1 MCVSY
6 SSNKHKMIRGYFF
19 MNIIVVG
26 CGKIGTTILS
36 SLVAEGHN
44 VVALDSNPDTIN
56 EITNLYDAI
65 GICGNG
71 NDCDTLSEAGVEK
84 AELFVAVT
92 GSDEFNML
100 SCFLARRMG
109 AKHTIARIR
118 NPEYND
124 QNLGFIKKQL
134 GLSMAI
140 NPDLLAAQ
148 ELFNIL
154 KLPSAAKIETFSR
167 RDFEM
172 IELKL
177 RQESVLDGVSLIE
190 LRKKYDVKLLVCV
203 VQRDNEVFIPDGS
216 FVLKSGDKIGI
227 TATTSEILRFLK
239 MLGVMQKQAR
249 NIMILGGSRTA
260 YYLSKMLM
268 GIGNTVKIVEK
279 DHKRCLELSETLP
292 NAVIING
299 DGAGQEL
306 LNEEGLSSMDAF
318 ISLTGMDEENI
329 LISFYAAAQNVPKV
343 ISKVNR
349 DEFMYL
355 AEKIG
360 LDCTISPKNIISDIL
375 VRYARALENSL
386 GSNVETLYQIMDAK
400 AEALEF
406 NIVGDSAV
414 TEIPLKDMKL
424 KPNTLIAGIMRGR
437 KIIIPSGDDMI
448 LPEDKVVIITSGYKL
463 NDISDILL

>member
-1 MCVSY
+1 
-6 SSNKHKMIRGYFF
+6 

-44 VVALDSNPDTIN
+44 VVALDSNPNTIN

-100 SCFLARRMG
+100 SCFLAKRMG

-260 YYLSKMLM
+260 YYLSKLLM

-386 GSNVETLYQIMDAK
+386 GSNVETLYQIMDGK

-406 NIVGDSAV
+406 NIVADSAV

-437 KIIIPSGDDMI
+437 RIIIPSGDDLI

>member
-1 MCVSY
+1 
-6 SSNKHKMIRGYFF
+6 

-26 CGKIGTTILS
+26 CGKIGTTIIS

-44 VVALDSNPDTIN
+44 VVAIDSNPDIIN

-71 NDCDTLSEAGVEK
+71 NDCDTLSEAGIEK

-124 QNLGFIKKQL
+124 QDLVFLKKQL
-134 GLSMAI
+134 NLSMAI

-148 ELFNIL
+148 EIFNIL

-279 DHKRCLELSETLP
+279 EHKRCLELSETLP

-329 LISFYAAAQNVPKV
+329 LISFYATAQNVPKV

-349 DEFMYL
+349 DEFIYL

-386 GSNVETLYQIMDAK
+386 GSNVETLYQIMDGK

-406 NIVGDSAV
+406 NIVADSAV
-414 TEIPLKDMKL
+414 TEIPLKDMRI

-463 NDISDILL
+463 NDITDILL

>member
-1 MCVSY
+1 
-6 SSNKHKMIRGYFF
+6 

-44 VVALDSNPDTIN
+44 VVALDSNPNTIN

-227 TATTSEILRFLK
+227 SATTSEILRFLK

-279 DHKRCLELSETLP
+279 DHKRCIELSETLP

-386 GSNVETLYQIMDAK
+386 GSNVETLYQIMDGK

-406 NIVGDSAV
+406 NIVADSAV

>member
-1 MCVSY
+1 
-6 SSNKHKMIRGYFF
+6 
-19 MNIIVVG
+19 MNIIVAG
-26 CGKIGTTILS
+26 CGKIGTTILA
-36 SLVAEGHN
+36 SLVEEGHN
-44 VVALDSNPDTIN
+44 VVALDSNPETIN

-71 NDCDTLSEAGVEK
+71 NDCDTLIEAGVEK

-124 QNLGFIKKQL
+124 QTLGFIKKQL

-140 NPDLLAAQ
+140 NPDMLAAQ

-177 RQESVLDGVSLIE
+177 RQESVLDGISLVE
-190 LRKKYDVKLLVCV
+190 LRKKYDVQLLVCV
-203 VQRDNEVFIPDGS
+203 VQRENEVFIPDGS

-292 NAVIING
+292 NAIIING

-406 NIVGDSAV
+406 NIVAESAV

-437 KIIIPSGDDMI
+437 KIIIPSGNDMI

>member
-1 MCVSY
+1 
-6 SSNKHKMIRGYFF
+6 

-26 CGKIGTTILS
+26 CGKIGTTILA
-36 SLVAEGHN
+36 SLVKEGHN
-44 VVALDSNPDTIN
+44 VVAVDSNAETIN

-71 NDCDTLSEAGVEK
+71 NDCDTLSEAGVDK

-100 SCFLARRMG
+100 SCFLAKRMG
-109 AKHTIARIR
+109 ARHTIARIR

-124 QNLGFIKKQL
+124 RNLGFIKKQL

-268 GIGNTVKIVEK
+268 GIGNTVKIIEK

-360 LDCTISPKNIISDIL
+360 LDSTLSPKNIISDIL

-406 NIVGDSAV
+406 NIAADSAV

-424 KPNTLIAGIMRGR
+424 KPNTIIAGIMRGR

>member
-1 MCVSY
+1 
-6 SSNKHKMIRGYFF
+6 

-227 TATTSEILRFLK
+227 SATTSEILRFLK

-260 YYLSKMLM
+260 YYLSKMLI

-279 DHKRCLELSETLP
+279 DHKRCIELSETLP

-406 NIVGDSAV
+406 NIVADSAV

>member
-1 MCVSY
+1 
-6 SSNKHKMIRGYFF
+6 

-26 CGKIGTTILS
+26 CGKIGTTIIS

-44 VVALDSNPDTIN
+44 VVAIDSNPDIIN

-71 NDCDTLSEAGVEK
+71 NDCDTLSEAGIEK

-124 QNLGFIKKQL
+124 QDLVFLKKQL
-134 GLSMAI
+134 NLSMAI

-148 ELFNIL
+148 EIFNIL

-279 DHKRCLELSETLP
+279 EHKRCLELSETLP

-349 DEFMYL
+349 DEFIYL

-386 GSNVETLYQIMDAK
+386 GSNVETLYQIMDGK

-406 NIVGDSAV
+406 NIVADSAV
-414 TEIPLKDMKL
+414 TEIPLKDMRI

-463 NDISDILL
+463 NDITDILL

>member
-1 MCVSY
+1 
-6 SSNKHKMIRGYFF
+6 

-26 CGKIGTTILS
+26 CGKIGTTILA

-44 VVALDSNPDTIN
+44 VVALDSNPETIN

-177 RQESVLDGVSLIE
+177 RQESVLDGISLIE
-190 LRKKYDVKLLVCV
+190 LRKKYDVQLLVCV

-292 NAVIING
+292 NAIIING

-406 NIVGDSAV
+406 NIAAQSAV

-437 KIIIPSGDDMI
+437 KIIIPSGNDMI

>member
-1 MCVSY
+1 
-6 SSNKHKMIRGYFF
+6 

-318 ISLTGMDEENI
+318 I
-329 LISFYAAAQNVPKV
+329 
-343 ISKVNR
+343 
-349 DEFMYL
+349 
-355 AEKIG
+355 
-360 LDCTISPKNIISDIL
+360 
-375 VRYARALENSL
+375 
-386 GSNVETLYQIMDAK
+386 
-400 AEALEF
+400 
-406 NIVGDSAV
+406 
-414 TEIPLKDMKL
+414 
-424 KPNTLIAGIMRGR
+424 
-437 KIIIPSGDDMI
+437 
-448 LPEDKVVIITSGYKL
+448 
-463 NDISDILL
+463 

>member
-1 MCVSY
+1 
-6 SSNKHKMIRGYFF
+6 

-26 CGKIGTTILS
+26 CGKIGTTILA
-36 SLVAEGHN
+36 SLVEEGHN
-44 VVALDSNPDTIN
+44 VVALDSNPETIN

-71 NDCDTLSEAGVEK
+71 NDCDTLIEAGVEK

-140 NPDLLAAQ
+140 NPDMLAAQ

-177 RQESVLDGVSLIE
+177 RQESVLDGISLVE
-190 LRKKYDVKLLVCV
+190 LRKKYDVQLLVCV
-203 VQRDNEVFIPDGS
+203 VQRENEVFIPDGS

-292 NAVIING
+292 NAIIING

-386 GSNVETLYQIMDAK
+386 GSNVETLYQIMDSK

-406 NIVGDSAV
+406 NIVAESAV
-414 TEIPLKDMKL
+414 TEIPLKDMNL

-437 KIIIPSGDDMI
+437 KIIIPSGNDMI

>member
-1 MCVSY
+1 
-6 SSNKHKMIRGYFF
+6 

-227 TATTSEILRFLK
+227 SATTSEILRFLK

-279 DHKRCLELSETLP
+279 DHKRCIELSETLP

-406 NIVGDSAV
+406 NIVADSAV

>member
-1 MCVSY
+1 
-6 SSNKHKMIRGYFF
+6 
-19 MNIIVVG
+19 MNIVVVG

-44 VVALDSNPDTIN
+44 VVALDSNPNTIN

-100 SCFLARRMG
+100 SCFLAKRMG

-190 LRKKYDVKLLVCV
+190 LRKKYDVKFLVCV

-279 DHKRCLELSETLP
+279 DHKRCIELSETLP

-386 GSNVETLYQIMDAK
+386 GSNVETLYQIMDGK

-406 NIVGDSAV
+406 NIVADSAV

-424 KPNTLIAGIMRGR
+424 KPNTIIAGIMRGR
-437 KIIIPSGDDMI
+437 KIIIPSGDDII

>member
-1 MCVSY
+1 
-6 SSNKHKMIRGYFF
+6 MIRGYFF

-44 VVALDSNPDTIN
+44 VVALDSNPNTIN

-406 NIVGDSAV
+406 NIVADSAV

-437 KIIIPSGDDMI
+437 RIIIPSGDDLI

>member
-1 MCVSY
+1 
-6 SSNKHKMIRGYFF
+6 

-44 VVALDSNPDTIN
+44 VVALDSNPNTIN

-100 SCFLARRMG
+100 SCFLAKRMG

-177 RQESVLDGVSLIE
+177 RQESVLDGVSLSE

-260 YYLSKMLM
+260 YYLSKLLM

-386 GSNVETLYQIMDAK
+386 GSNVETLYQIMDGK

-406 NIVGDSAV
+406 NIVADSAV

-424 KPNTLIAGIMRGR
+424 KPNTIIAGIMRGR
-437 KIIIPSGDDMI
+437 RIIIPSGDDLI